1 MNNSV
6 FHDLL
11 LVSDIDGTLTEL
23 SKVPQKNLD
32 AIAHFQQL
40 GGTFTLCTGRP
51 NVPWE
56 KFCHRFR

>member
-23 SKVPQKNLD
+23 SKVPQELR
-32 AIAHFQQL
+32 L
-40 GGTFTLCTGRP
+40 ETLCHYRQT
-51 NVPWE
+51 
-56 KFCHRFR
+56 

>member
-32 AIAHFQQL
+32 AIARFKQL
-40 GGTFTLCTGRP
+40 G
-51 NVPWE
+51 
-56 KFCHRFR
+56 

>member
-32 AIAHFQQL
+32 AIARFQQL

-51 NVPWE
+51 
-56 KFCHRFR
+56 KCA